1 MNHQHNFESEAKFHE
16 ALAYLCNR
24 YEGFQSKDLKHILQT
39 MNISAYQELF
49 ERQKCYRLLRYIGEM
64 TKRFTNGKLYQSITF
79 NGATY
84 EIVDDTGKVALIGC
98 MAFECVDEIENM
110 EILK

>member
-24 YEGFQSKDLKHILQT
+24 YKGFKAKDLKHILHT
-39 MNISAYQELF
+39 MDISAYQELF
-49 ERQKCYRLLRYIGEM
+49 ERRKCARPLQYIGEM
-64 TKRFTNGKLYQSITF
+64 TKRFTNGKIYQSTTF

-84 EIVDDTGKVALIGC
+84 EIVDDHGDVALIGSSY
-98 MAFECVDEIENM
+98 FELIDDMKIQ
-110 EILK
+110 K